1 MARVLKSAKYTWRRV
16 RKSMKKQRDEGL
28 FEFFKQEL
36 IELCALD
43 KKGLIR
49 LWFYDESGFNLN
61 PNALYAWLPWLP
73 PQKEAKNI
81 TLPAKRGNV
90 LTVAGFL
97 RHDNTLEA
105 YSQKEAMNAQS
116 FIAFTEDFIQNQVI
130 GSDVQNIVIID
141 NASFHR
147 AHVSKVKMEHWK
159 KQNLFFQF
167 MPPYCSELNH
177 IEILWRFIKNE
188 WLCIQDY
195 ESEEKLK
202 KAVEGIIKEFDSK
215 YTINFS

>member
-1 MARVLKSAKYTWRRV
+1 
-16 RKSMKKQRDEGL
+16 MKKQRDEGL

-36 IELCALD
+36 VELCALD

-61 PNALYAWLPWLP
+61 PNALYAWLP
-73 PQKEAKNI
+73 PQNEAKNI

-105 YSQKEAMNAQS
+105 YSQKEAMNAQA
-116 FIAFTEDFIQNQVI
+116 FIAFTEDFIQNQVTD
-130 GSDVQNIVIID
+130 SKVQNIVIID
-141 NASFHR
+141 NASFHK
-147 AHVSKVKMEHWK
+147 AHISKAKMEYWK

-167 MPPYCSELNH
+167 LPAYCSELNH

-188 WLCIQDY
+188 WLNIQDY

-202 KAVEGIIKEFDSK
+202 EAVETIIKKFDSK
-215 YTINFS
+215 YTITFY

>member
-1 MARVLKSAKYTWRRV
+1 MSTWQVKEVLKSAKYTWRSV
-16 RKSMKKQRDEGL
+16 RKSMKKQRDEGH

-36 IELCALD
+36 VELCVLD

-61 PNALYAWLPWLP
+61 PNALYAWLP
-73 PQKEAKNI
+73 PQKEAQNI
-81 TLPAKRGNV
+81 SLPAKRGNV

-116 FIAFTEDFIQNQVI
+116 FIAFTENFIQNQVL

-141 NASFHR
+141 NASFHKVFTKLR
-147 AHVSKVKMEHWK
+147 LLKSKCNSGKSKTYFFSLFQLIV
-159 KQNLFFQF
+159 QN
-167 MPPYCSELNH
+167 
-177 IEILWRFIKNE
+177 
-188 WLCIQDY
+188 
-195 ESEEKLK
+195 
-202 KAVEGIIKEFDSK
+202 
-215 YTINFS
+215 

>member
-1 MARVLKSAKYTWRRV
+1 
-16 RKSMKKQRDEGL
+16 MKKQRDEGL

-36 IELCALD
+36 VELCALD

-61 PNALYAWLPWLP
+61 PNALYAWLP
-73 PQKEAKNI
+73 PQNEAKNI

-105 YSQKEAMNAQS
+105 YSQKQAMNAQA
-116 FIAFTEDFIQNQVI
+116 FIAFTEDFIQNQVTD
-130 GSDVQNIVIID
+130 SKVQNIVIID
-141 NASFHR
+141 NASFHK
-147 AHVSKVKMEHWK
+147 AHISKAKMEYWK

-167 MPPYCSELNH
+167 LPAYCSELNH

-188 WLCIQDY
+188 WLNIQDY

-202 KAVEGIIKEFDSK
+202 EAVETIIKKFDSK
-215 YTINFS
+215 YTITFY